1 VGTGEAL
8 ECLEKLGV
16 EEEEVRRGL
25 MGRRVVVG
33 MGSRSISLAADG
45 AVRIPWDYYHYSSC

>member
-45 AVRIPWDYYHYSSC
+45 AVRIPWDY